1 MPVTMVIDP
10 SKTHTP
16 KRTEL
21 ASPIVKPVQL
31 ARKNKLKDLA
41 NRYND
46 DNDGIDDLFNVPAPV
61 EKEEKMDID
70 DNNNDKEVI
79 ERPPEPTKRK
89 SLHQSQVVP
98 PKRQS
103 LDTNQQKISTSTP
116 KNETKKTMINVE
128 NKSVKL
134 MSSNNT
140 SFQDNVSISSSNKAS
155 TSTEEEGSFH
165 DSDLDS
171 ESVNQSVQSANNA
184 NSDDENE
191 ISDLNDPDYYCDD
204 HPSKDEGEST
214 SEQDTYDGGDESTSH
229 ATFNVGSDVNES
241 TETSHSFQFSDQQD
255 SLHTSMLDHDAP
267 MTAPV
272 RSGGSFF
279 SDETPKSPT
288 DVEESSLNIS
298 AVIDKLY
305 DFEDSSMNTS
315 VISNTSGITRNKSKK
330 QITNELSYRKVT
342 SNEAECTSTIKRS
355 RKSQEF
361 KKSNSTENLLSLSNQ
376 QPLSLSNKQPV
387 NTPNLKLAKP
397 NKHTINS
404 YRSSAKKNMTPLKNV
419 FPKETKKEA
428 RSSSS
433 TDAVKSPKT
442 YKLQTQKPFS
452 EVMKQLKDDQ
462 KMQMTRIKQLSDALN
477 VCYDVKHGKGSVAEA
492 EAEKLLLIATK
503 KNQALREEIRRME
516 VEGRMKSECS
526 ASMHIKKISL
536 PMKPEHLFTVAKQH
550 LKQQQYYVMLVK
562 TGRGKVLATSLHT
575 LKHLGEHQQ
584 GDNLEFEDNFHI
596 ENLKSDFE
604 IVLEVYLYVSFW

>member
-214 SEQDTYDGGDESTSH
+214 SEQDTYDGRDESTSH

-419 FPKETKKEA
+419 FPKETKTEA
-428 RSSSS
+428 SRLSSA
-433 TDAVKSPKT
+433 DAIKSPKT
-442 YKLQTQKPFS
+442 YKLQTQKPYS

-516 VEGRMKSECS
+516 VEGRMKYESEISKSECS

-550 LKQQQYYVMLVK
+550 LKP
-562 TGRGKVLATSLHT
+562 
-575 LKHLGEHQQ
+575 
-584 GDNLEFEDNFHI
+584 
-596 ENLKSDFE
+596 
-604 IVLEVYLYVSFW
+604 